1 MAPILFVAP
10 AAPAA
15 DAERDSDRVR
25 TLSIAYVNDI
35 HAQLEPHPELFWNE
49 RTDERVR
56 GAGGLSRI
64 KTAFGRLAETRP
76 HLLRIDGG
84 DTFQGSGPGAWTEGG
99 VMVRPM
105 NALGIDYAIPGNWAV
120 AYGADR
126 LVELSEQLNYPLLSA
141 NIYDAATGELAF
153 EPYRVQEI
161 NGVRV
166 GLIGFTD
173 PDVPTRQPPYMS
185 RGLSFRGEEV
195 LQPAIDKLNSG
206 EGVEGGPV
214 DVLVLVTHIG
224 LMKSVELAETLRG
237 VDVLLSSD
245 THERTYEPIV
255 RGETWVVEA
264 GAFGSLM
271 GVLDLSV
278 RDGKIV
284 DRRWEL
290 LELRAENYPE
300 DPEVKAIVE
309 EELAPHRDRM
319 DREIGRTGV
328 WLERY
333 NVMSSPLDRM
343 IADAIREEADAE
355 IGLSNGYRFAP
366 PTAPGPVTE
375 GDLWNWLPTP
385 LPLKLGG
392 ATGAQLKAYWESEF
406 ENVFSA
412 DPDRLFG
419 GWLAR
424 PSTNVHVDFNSTG
437 PAGERLIGIAVDGE
451 PLEEDRVYKIAA
463 GARDGQPEDQIHRVK
478 QCRNVRIEDAT
489 THDAVRNLLKRSS
502 PVTETG
508 EPPLH
513 CVIRPDVLRSQFL
526 NPKFRALA
534 DGEQGPEQNAPR

>member
-1 MAPILFVAP
+1 MAPILSAVP
-10 AAPAA
+10 AGLAA
-15 DAERDSDRVR
+15 DAEPASDGVR

-49 RTDERVR
+49 HTDERVR

-64 KTAFGRLAETRP
+64 KTAFDRLAETRP

-105 NALGIDYAIPGNWAV
+105 NALGIDYAIPGNWSV
-120 AYGADR
+120 AYGTER
-126 LVELSEQLNYPLLSA
+126 LLDLSKRLNYPLLSA

-153 EPYRVQEI
+153 EPYRVEEV

-185 RGLSFRGEEV
+185 EGLSFRGREV
-195 LQPAIDKLNSG
+195 LQPAIDKLTAG
-206 EGVEGGPV
+206 QDVEGGPV
-214 DVLVLVTHIG
+214 DVVVLITHIG

-278 RDGKIV
+278 KDGQIV

-290 LELRAENYPE
+290 LELRAEAFLE
-300 DPEVKAIVE
+300 DPAVKTIVE

-319 DREIGRTGV
+319 DREIGRTEV

-385 LPLKLGG
+385 LPLKIGG

-406 ENVFSA
+406 ENVFSS

-424 PSTNVHVDFNSTG
+424 PSTNVHVDFNSTA
-437 PAGERLIGIAVDGE
+437 PAGERLIGVSVDGE

-478 QCRNVRIEDAT
+478 QCRNVRTVEAT
-489 THDAVRNLLKRSS
+489 THTAVERFLKNIS
-502 PVTETG
+502 PVTGTG
-508 EPPLH
+508 ESPLH
-513 CVIRPDVLRSQFL
+513 CVVRPDVLRSQFM
-526 NPKFRALA
+526 NPKFHALA
-534 DGEQGPEQNAPR
+534 EGEQGPKQNRNR